1 MALRGVVW
9 AALWCA
15 ALVGEASAFHADI
28 LMPNVSVPH
37 DEAYLATYIK
47 LPENAAY
54 ILGFEPLIEE
64 GRVHH
69 LLLFGCTTPNVKLD
83 DGKSDARMG
92 MGSVCG
98 DRSESILYGWAMDA
112 PALKLPK
119 GHGFPVGNLTDIHY
133 IAIQVH
139 YMFKLKDKDTSG
151 IRLLLG
157 TSETVIE
164 KYVGTFGMIVEDLTI
179 PPGKEA
185 VDVSV
190 ECVNGLEIPI
200 QALAFRVHAHGLG
213 VYNRLD
219 RAGLGGIFGSNDVKL
234 LQRTPQLPQTF
245 ESVNQTIVFQPGD
258 RMRMT
263 CRYNST
269 GMDHTVYDGDHNKDE
284 MCGLYLMFTS
294 DTPIP
299 AMECSGYYDSPTTFS
314 PKGNYGIAL
323 GSHALLP
330 AKAAAERRRALPG
343 SGKEK
348 APIGQIGGISLT
360 PDGRTLVVFHRG
372 DRQWGDDTFS

>member
-64 GRVHH
+64 GR
-69 LLLFGCTTPNVKLD
+69 
-83 DGKSDARMG
+83 
-92 MGSVCG
+92 
-98 DRSESILYGWAMDA
+98 SILYGWAMDA

-157 TSETVIE
+157 T
-164 KYVGTFGMIVEDLTI
+164 
-179 PPGKEA
+179 
-185 VDVSV
+185 
-190 ECVNGLEIPI
+190 
-200 QALAFRVHAHGLG
+200 
-213 VYNRLD
+213 
-219 RAGLGGIFGSNDVKL
+219 
-234 LQRTPQLPQTF
+234 
-245 ESVNQTIVFQPGD
+245 
-258 RMRMT
+258 
-263 CRYNST
+263 
-269 GMDHTVYDGDHNKDE
+269 
-284 MCGLYLMFTS
+284 
-294 DTPIP
+294 
-299 AMECSGYYDSPTTFS
+299 
-314 PKGNYGIAL
+314 
-323 GSHALLP
+323 
-330 AKAAAERRRALPG
+330 
-343 SGKEK
+343 
-348 APIGQIGGISLT
+348 
-360 PDGRTLVVFHRG
+360 
-372 DRQWGDDTFS
+372 